1 MIGTERKHREN
12 KSSQKRCTEQIPR
25 KEGKCDQLHVTD
37 ETKDNCSR
45 DQKEFHLRGL
55 VKGSQYNTLNHIHKR
70 QPHSLGSQLLA
81 LSSFPHSRKL
91 SESSGVCISFLS
103 RYFPLNLA

>member
-81 LSSFPHSRKL
+81 LCLPFPTLGSSLNQVGSVSLFYLGISR
-91 SESSGVCISFLS
+91 
-103 RYFPLNLA
+103 